1 MSELAVC
8 CTNLSRR
15 QDQRGIVSIKE
26 FDPVMLV
33 CVTGWKQIRVC
44 AELFTDICHFFNLF
58 LVRFDFISH
67 IAVVYFSSTC
77 FRRVS

>member
-15 QDQRGIVSIKE
+15 QDQ
-26 FDPVMLV
+26 VMLV

-67 IAVVYFSSTC
+67 IAMVYFSSTC
-77 FRRVS
+77 YRRVS